1 MACALWADHPTGRL
15 TPPESAITGGAEE
28 HSAMPKS
35 SKASIATLV
44 IVAAVAFVMVGPTI
58 FSAIDNAVVFPWE
71 TQNTTTTI
79 VPGGQVDLFMNLYHT
94 VDGGAPAATT
104 VWLYDAN
111 LNYFSSAASSSGL
124 VTFTQKGTPGAHL
137 WYQIRATAPNSATYV
152 TYTTPLREV
161 IVPEGDVNG
170 DAFLTIAPVGIH
182 ETSTSVATFN
192 VTDQVGQIIS
202 TEATKY
208 VNSTDTSL
216 TVNVAITVDCS
227 YGTPEDF
234 TDTRTGKSYLWGA
247 WIVLSCTT
255 SQGIT
260 NFAAAWSSPTLYYY
274 AFRIPTITRS
284 TAYGYNTHIITI
296 ECAAGFTASA
306 DFDFDLF
313 DTCWASSLSGI
324 NINSFMNGDSDLN
337 PTALVNKV
345 V

>member
-1 MACALWADHPTGRL
+1 
-15 TPPESAITGGAEE
+15 
-28 HSAMPKS
+28 MPKS

-44 IVAAVAFVMVGPTI
+44 IVAAVALVLVGPALFT
-58 FSAIDNAVVFPWE
+58 AIDNVVVFPWE
-71 TQNTTTTI
+71 TPPNTTTI
-79 VPGGQVDLFMNLYHT
+79 IPGGQVDLFMNLYHT

-182 ETSTSVATFN
+182 ELSTSAATFTI
-192 VTDQVGQIIS
+192 TDQAGQTIN
-202 TEATKY
+202 TEATQY
-208 VNSTDTSL
+208 VNATDTSL
-216 TVNVAITVDCS
+216 FVNIAITSDCS
-227 YGTPEDF
+227 WGTPEDF
-234 TDTRTGKSYLWGA
+234 TDQRTGKSYLWGA

-255 SQGIT
+255 SQAIS
-260 NFAAAWSSPTLYYY
+260 NFAWSWSSPTLYYY
-274 AFRIPTITRS
+274 VFRLPTIMNYAT
-284 TAYGYNTHIITI
+284 TGYKNGHIFEIKAPT
-296 ECAAGFTASA
+296 GFTASA
-306 DFDFDLF
+306 DFDFDLY
-313 DTCWASSLSGI
+313 DSCWASSLAGI
-324 NINSFMNGDSDLN
+324 SINSFQNGDSDLN
-337 PTALVNKV
+337 PTALTNKV